1 MVTGATSLSL
11 VRDELFATM
20 EQAEQGLE
28 QFIAERQNGSLL
40 QHAVECLQQIR
51 GTLNLIELAGAEL
64 LAQEALQLATD
75 IPTGVSEERDGQLA
89 ALGNALYVLRRYLE
103 NVEANRQEIP
113 ELLLP
118 AINEVRCAAGQPA
131 LPESFF
137 FSARLDIPRPPSTA
151 IDHLPSEAELGE
163 ESRRMRH
170 MYQIGL
176 LGLIREQN
184 LYPSLKLMGRA
195 LARLDSLHGGV
206 ARSRLCWIG
215 AAAIESIVDGQLLP
229 RKSRKQLFSR
239 IDRELKQLLIGPA
252 YEAPRHLLKELL
264 YLVALSD
271 GQGPRSR
278 EVREL
283 HGLAPL
289 PFTDHLL
296 EEESQRLSGPGQSVM
311 RSLSTA
317 IREELAGVKDM
328 LDLIE
333 RGVAQPD
340 SLTNLHAQLG
350 KLSKTLGMV
359 GLNSAGTALQT
370 QLPTVAAWAASG
382 VADSPPALL
391 RLADAVLYVE
401 SMVGNLERGE
411 RRIIRPTPAEPG
423 QEADAFAVHQLAE
436 ARIVVIEEAKAGL
449 ALAKRAITAYL
460 ESNGDKLNL
469 ANVPASPA
477 GGPGRSLVPRSGAR
491 RAAGRR
497 LRRLHPAAHDR
508 DRADAFGADAGN
520 PRRRPDQ
527 SRILSRGRCR
537 AASAG
542 PAGRPRP
549 GQRQRQGARTAGG
562 RLMVGEFRW
571 QAGRPATA
579 QVGGWVLAH
588 CQQRFLQDD
597 NGLLFPR
604 EWLKRQELPLLAEHG
619 VGHWQGEPVYVLELD
634 EPIELPGMAWAPLRQ
649 FMLHGDF
656 DQFCMLGYASQ
667 IGIWARHNRF
677 CGNCGTRMQAQ
688 DHERVMQCPQCG
700 LHQYPRL
707 SPSMIVLVTRG
718 DEVLLARSP
727 RFVPGV
733 YSTLAGFV
741 EAGESVEQ
749 CVVREVREEV
759 GVEVA
764 NLEYIGSQNWPF
776 PHSLMLGFHAEY
788 VSGEIVP
795 QEDEIEDA
803 QWFSLDALPPLPA
816 QRSIARH
823 LIDLYLARRS
833 GAAEPVLPG

>member
-469 ANVPASPA
+469 ANVPASLQA
-477 GGPGRSLVPRSGAR
+477 VRGGLWFLGQE
-491 RAAGRR
+491 RAALLVGGCADYIQQRMIETAQMPSEQM
-497 LRRLHPAAHDR
+497 LETL
-508 DRADAFGADAGN
+508 ADALTSLEYYLEGGAVL
-520 PRRRPDQ
+520 RPQGQPDV
-527 SRILSRGRCR
+527 LDL
-537 AASAG
+537 ASASV
-542 PAGRPRP
+542 
-549 GQRQRQGARTAGG
+549 RTAGG
-562 RLMVGEFRW
+562 RLMAGESRW

>member
-1 MVTGATSLSL
+1 MTEYNAFRVELADKIAHVQINRPDKINAMNQDFWREIIEIFRWVDDTDEVRVVVLSGAGKHFSSGIDLMLLAQVGSQLGKDVGRNADALRRKILELQASFNAVDNCRKPVLAAIQGYCLGGAIDLVSACDMRYSTADAQFSIKEIDIGMAADVGTLQRLPRIIGDGMMRELAYTGRMVDGEEARSIGL
-11 VRDELFATM
+11 VNRTYADQAALMDGVFELAR
-20 EQAEQGLE
+20 Q
-28 QFIAERQNGSLL
+28 IAAKSPI
-40 QHAVECLQQIR
+40 AIR

-469 ANVPASPA
+469 ANVPASLQA
-477 GGPGRSLVPRSGAR
+477 VRGGLWFLGQE
-491 RAAGRR
+491 RAALLVGGCADYIQQRMIETAQMPSEQM
-497 LRRLHPAAHDR
+497 LETL
-508 DRADAFGADAGN
+508 ADALTSLEYYLEGGAVL
-520 PRRRPDQ
+520 RPQGQPDV
-527 SRILSRGRCR
+527 LDL
-537 AASAG
+537 ASASVK
-542 PAGRPRP
+542 A
-549 GQRQRQGARTAGG
+549 
-562 RLMVGEFRW
+562 L
-571 QAGRPATA
+571 
-579 QVGGWVLAH
+579 
-588 CQQRFLQDD
+588 
-597 NGLLFPR
+597 GL
-604 EWLKRQELPLLAEHG
+604 
-619 VGHWQGEPVYVLELD
+619 PV
-634 EPIELPGMAWAPLRQ
+634 
-649 FMLHGDF
+649 
-656 DQFCMLGYASQ
+656 
-667 IGIWARHNRF
+667 
-677 CGNCGTRMQAQ
+677 
-688 DHERVMQCPQCG
+688 
-700 LHQYPRL
+700 
-707 SPSMIVLVTRG
+707 
-718 DEVLLARSP
+718 
-727 RFVPGV
+727 
-733 YSTLAGFV
+733 
-741 EAGESVEQ
+741 
-749 CVVREVREEV
+749 
-759 GVEVA
+759 
-764 NLEYIGSQNWPF
+764 
-776 PHSLMLGFHAEY
+776 
-788 VSGEIVP
+788 
-795 QEDEIEDA
+795 
-803 QWFSLDALPPLPA
+803 
-816 QRSIARH
+816 
-823 LIDLYLARRS
+823 
-833 GAAEPVLPG
+833 AA